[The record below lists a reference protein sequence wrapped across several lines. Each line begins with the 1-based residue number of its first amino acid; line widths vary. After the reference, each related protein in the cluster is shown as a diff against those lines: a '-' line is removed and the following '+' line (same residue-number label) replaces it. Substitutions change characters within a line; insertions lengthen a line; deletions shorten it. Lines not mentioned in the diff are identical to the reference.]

1 MIFINSGALVLKKC
15 VFFVFAAMF
24 FVGNCSAKS
33 LEPKVFVEK
42 IVRESLAVVNS
53 KDLSPEVK
61 RNKLSESVNKYLDV
75 EWLAEK
81 VFADYKNLNE
91 QDSKRV
97 CKYLKSYLLKFYAG
111 EGKLN
116 AMMGAELLPITERD
130 LDGDKVKAK
139 FKKDAD
145 KPVEIV
151 WVVKNEKVLFVEIE
165 GISQLITLKSEMKAA
180 IGDGSLMQFIEKA
193 GF

>member
-1 MIFINSGALVLKKC
+1 MRRYVS
-15 VFFVFAAMF
+15 FVFAVIAF
-24 FVGNCSAKS
+24 FGFFSDHCFGDGDPRGFVK
-33 LEPKVFVEK
+33 KVVNEA
-42 IVRESLAVVNS
+42 LGVVNS
-53 KDLSPEVK
+53 NGTSNDK

-91 QDSKRV
+91 QDRKRV

-116 AMMGAELLPITERD
+116 AMMGAELLPITDRD
-130 LDGDKVKAK
+130 VDGEKVKAK
-139 FKKDAD
+139 FKKGTD

-151 WVVKNEKVLFVEIE
+151 WVVKNEKVRFVEIE

-180 IGDGSLMQFIEKA
+180 IGDGSLMHFIEKA